1 MAHCVPNADIVQ
13 ASCCSRCWT
22 LGSRVAVLCALC
34 AGRNKQLHLHLQR
47 YGVSCHHWLL
57 RVTCG
62 SLEIRTVYAG
72 ATQGRAAI
80 ISRLSAERAGTR
92 SD

>member
-1 MAHCVPNADIVQ
+1 MLDARVT
-13 ASCCSRCWT
+13 CSR
-22 LGSRVAVLCALC
+22 AVCPLC
-34 AGRNKQLHLHLQR
+34 GRNKQLHLPLQR
-47 YGVSCHHWLL
+47 YGVSCDRWLL
-57 RVTCG
+57 KVTCG